1 MTVPYNIARWFAF
14 SVTIEPMSSYGVRGS
29 PVYGAGAAV
38 SCHIEHKASNV
49 LGADGN
55 EITSDVS
62 LTVNGDVTVNP
73 YDRVTLPD
81 GSKRPVKAV
90 QTINTPTGVAAMK
103 VVFL

>member
-1 MTVPYNIARWFAF
+1 VTVPYNIARWFAF
-14 SVTIEPMSSYGVRGS
+14 SVTIEPRTSYGSRGS

-38 SCHIEHKASNV
+38 ACHIEHKASNA

-55 EITSDVS
+55 EISSDVS
-62 LTVNGDVTVNP
+62 LTVKGDVTVNP

-90 QTINTPTGVAAMK
+90 QTINAPTGSAAMK
-103 VVFL
+103 VIYL

>member
-14 SVTIEPMSSYGVRGS
+14 SVTIEPRTSYGSRGS

-38 SCHIEHKASNV
+38 ACHIEHKASNV

-62 LTVNGDVTVNP
+62 LLVNGDVTVNP

-81 GSKRPVKAV
+81 GSKRPVQAV
-90 QTINTPTGVAAMK
+90 QTVNTPTGSAAMK

>member
-14 SVTIEPMSSYGVRGS
+14 SVTIEPRTSYGVRGS

-38 SCHIEHKASNV
+38 ACHIAHKANNV

-55 EITSDVS
+55 ETTSDIS
-62 LTVNGDVTVNP
+62 LTVKGDVTVNP

-90 QTINTPTGVAAMK
+90 DTVNTPTGTAAMK
-103 VVFL
+103 VIYL

>member
-14 SVTIEPMSSYGVRGS
+14 SVTIEPRTSYGVRGS

-38 SCHIEHKASNV
+38 PCHIEHKASNT

-55 EITSDVS
+55 EVSSDVS
-62 LTVNGDVTVNP
+62 LLVNGDITVSP

-90 QTINTPTGVAAMK
+90 QTINAPTGSAAMK
-103 VVFL
+103 VVYL